1 MKEKRVVRLRI
12 FDQPVH
18 CSQYIRLGRN
28 AQWIFLVVGQ
38 NNHVLP
44 PIPVS
49 LMEESRHVSNI
60 VDASAKLIRL
70 SDIVD
75 SNQ

>member
-1 MKEKRVVRLRI
+1 MRLRI

-18 CSQYIRLGRN
+18 CTQHIRLGRN
-28 AQWIFLVVGQ
+28 AHGILLVVGE

-49 LMEESRHVSNI
+49 LMEENGHVSDI

-75 SNQ
+75 SDQ